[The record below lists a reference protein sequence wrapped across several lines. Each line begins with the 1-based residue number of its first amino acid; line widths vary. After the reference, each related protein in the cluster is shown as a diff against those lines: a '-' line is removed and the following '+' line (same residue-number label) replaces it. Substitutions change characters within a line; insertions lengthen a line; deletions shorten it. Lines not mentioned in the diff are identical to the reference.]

1 LVDDKSSNTDKGYD
15 IKHVSGHVTVTDV
28 TGNNNTTNVSVSGDI
43 KADKNILS
51 NLEPEFQKSIT
62 ELGNSVKEALNDKQV
77 TAEEMK
83 LLTER
88 VNELGKEFEGVK
100 PDATVVDEEKKD
112 DIKSKLINLADAV
125 LALAPDVAEKIA
137 SVTPLAPFSKVIEKG
152 ADYFSNLIRRKLPNP
167 KNI

>member
-1 LVDDKSSNTDKGYD
+1 MVDDKSSNSDKGYD
-15 IKHVSGHVTVTDV
+15 IKDVSGHVTIASV
-28 TGNNNTTNVSVSGDI
+28 TGNSNTTNVSVSGDI

-77 TAEEMK
+77 TSEQMK

-88 VNELGKEFEGVK
+88 VNELGKEFEGIK
-100 PDATVVDEEKKD
+100 AGTKITDEDKKD

-137 SVTPLAPFSKVIEKG
+137 SVTPLAPFSKAIEKG
-152 ADYFSNLIRRKLPNP
+152 TDYFSNLLRRKLQ
-167 KNI
+167 K